1 MGTTVS
7 LLLPSDRMAEA
18 RRIERLVAI
27 WEATCTRFDPASE
40 LSQLNAG
47 DGQPRLIS
55 ELLFNV
61 LLTAQRAAK
70 ATDGLFD
77 PTLLRSLESI
87 GYDRDFAELAS
98 GQPASPWAGSVPP
111 TGGWRELTL
120 DQDHRTAR
128 LPPGI
133 GLDLGGLAKGMA
145 VDAVIADLA
154 ARQVEAAAVDAGG
167 DLAVIG
173 LPPGAPA
180 WTISIDG
187 PDRPRRVSL
196 TSGAMA
202 TSSTAR
208 RRWRQ
213 GSALRHHLIDPRTG
227 LPSTA
232 RVWSTSVAAPTCTQ
246 AEVAAKVAFL
256 LGPTDGAQFLAGHD
270 LGGLFLLPDGTE
282 LQAGRWST
290 S

>member
-1 MGTTVS
+1 
-7 LLLPSDRMAEA
+7 MAEA
-18 RRIERLVAI
+18 EGIERLVAT
-27 WEATCTRFDPASE
+27 WEGTCTRFDPASE
-40 LSQLNAG
+40 LSQLNAAG
-47 DGQPRLIS
+47 GQPRPIS
-55 ELLFNV
+55 KLLFNV
-61 LLTAQRAAK
+61 LLTAQRAAQ

-87 GYDRDFAELAS
+87 GYDRDFAALAS
-98 GQPASPWAGSVPP
+98 GVPASPWAGSVPP

-120 DQDHRTAR
+120 DHELRTAR

-173 LPPGAPA
+173 LPPGASA
-180 WTISIDG
+180 WTIAIDG
-187 PDRPRRVSL
+187 PDRPRMVSL

-208 RRWRQ
+208 RRWQQ

-232 RVWSTSVAAPTCTQ
+232 RVWSTSVSAPTCTQ

-256 LGPTDGAQFLAGHD
+256 LGPTDGARFLAEHA
-270 LGGLFLLPDGTE
+270 LGGLFLMPDGTE
-282 LQAGRWST
+282 VRAGPWLAS
-290 S
+290 

>member
-1 MGTTVS
+1 
-7 LLLPSDRMAEA
+7 
-18 RRIERLVAI
+18 
-27 WEATCTRFDPASE
+27 
-40 LSQLNAG
+40 
-47 DGQPRLIS
+47 
-55 ELLFNV
+55 
-61 LLTAQRAAK
+61 
-70 ATDGLFD
+70 
-77 PTLLRSLESI
+77 
-87 GYDRDFAELAS
+87 
-98 GQPASPWAGSVPP
+98 
-111 TGGWRELTL
+111 
-120 DQDHRTAR
+120 
-128 LPPGI
+128 
-133 GLDLGGLAKGMA
+133 MA

-187 PDRPRRVSL
+187 SDRPRRVSL

-256 LGPTDGAQFLAGHD
+256 LGPTDGAQFLAEHD

>member
-1 MGTTVS
+1 MG
-7 LLLPSDRMAEA
+7 P
-18 RRIERLVAI
+18 
-27 WEATCTRFDPASE
+27 
-40 LSQLNAG
+40 
-47 DGQPRLIS
+47 
-55 ELLFNV
+55 
-61 LLTAQRAAK
+61 
-70 ATDGLFD
+70 
-77 PTLLRSLESI
+77 
-87 GYDRDFAELAS
+87 
-98 GQPASPWAGSVPP
+98 VPP
-111 TGGWRELTL
+111 TGGWRGLKL
-120 DQDHRTAR
+120 DQEQRTAQ

-154 ARQVEAAAVDAGG
+154 ARHVGVAAVDAGG
-167 DLAVIG
+167 DLALIG

-196 TSGAMA
+196 ASGAMA

-232 RVWSTSVAAPTCTQ
+232 PVWSTSVAAPTCAQ

-256 LGPTDGAQFLAGHD
+256 LGPRDGARFLVDHE
-270 LGGLFLLPDGTE
+270 LGGLFLLPDGSE
-282 LQAGRWST
+282 LRAGRWST